1 MLYCIRMDVRVPHAL
16 APEQLERL
24 EAEEKARAQELQR
37 AGSNSGSTCQN
48 GARGSGAVRCRGD
61 SATGAGDGQLPPAS
75 SGAGAGLRT

>member
-37 AGSNSGSTCQN
+37 DGRWRHLTC
-48 GARGSGAVRCRGD
+48 GVLRGNTQHLRRRG
-61 SATGAGDGQLPPAS
+61 P
-75 SGAGAGLRT
+75 